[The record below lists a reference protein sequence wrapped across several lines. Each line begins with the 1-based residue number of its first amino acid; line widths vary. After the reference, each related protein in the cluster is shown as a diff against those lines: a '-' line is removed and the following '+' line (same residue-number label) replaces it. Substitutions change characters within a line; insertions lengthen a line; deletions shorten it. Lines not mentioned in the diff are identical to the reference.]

1 MGWVWKDDDESE
13 EFKSSS
19 SVGEIE
25 AYKKQSSD
33 EVCSTR
39 KVVRSNCKTEEVE
52 PVKFLCKCEKTEEVL
67 REFLGNFGPAS
78 RLASKID
85 VDEFDEASTSHSDE
99 VGSQPRSEN
108 RCRRRKEKDRFAP
121 IGIRNPPP
129 LIKFRESSW
138 LNDAFAESLNRGK
151 DGDWGET
158 DLRWRRIGGGGETVV
173 MEKEREDCLKE
184 VLGGGGAMT
193 NWWGMVVYRTGGL
206 FVVGEAMAKLVA
218 ADWFR

>member
-19 SVGEIE
+19 SAGEIE

-52 PVKFLCKCEKTEEVL
+52 PGKFLRKCEKTEEVL

-78 RLASKID
+78 RLAIKID
-85 VDEFDEASTSHSDE
+85 VDEFDEATTSHSGDAAE
-99 VGSQPRSEN
+99 WGL
-108 RCRRRKEKDRFAP
+108 
-121 IGIRNPPP
+121 NPD
-129 LIKFRESSW
+129 L
-138 LNDAFAESLNRGK
+138 DV
-151 DGDWGET
+151 DWGEI
-158 DLRWRRIGGGGETVV
+158 DLRWRQIGGGDKTVV
-173 MEKEREDCLKE
+173 MEKESEDCSKE

-193 NWWGMVVYRTGGL
+193 NWWWMVVYWTRGL
-206 FVVGEAMAKLVA
+206 FVVREAMAKLVA